1 MKLDIHF
8 FKKLYECEKRIT
20 VATLVTMLRIVLTPV
35 IIYYLYAQQLA
46 AAFVVF
52 LIAALTDTI
61 DGNLARAWNDK
72 TVLGACLDP
81 LADKIFLVGTFIAL
95 ALVQTQ
101 LYVVPPWFV
110 LLVIVREFI
119 VLLGAFMLLN
129 LGTGFVISPTILS
142 KLTTVIQIS
151 FIVWLFVSYFFVMS
165 SPYIL
170 TILIKCAAILVI
182 VSCVQYMYIGARYF
196 IGLMVKS

>member
-1 MKLDIHF
+1 MKLDFHF
-8 FKKLYECEKRIT
+8 FKKLYDCEKRIT

-35 IIYYLYAQQLA
+35 IIYYLYAQYLA
-46 AAFVVF
+46 GAFAVFVV
-52 LIAALTDTI
+52 AALTDTI

-95 ALVQTQ
+95 ALVPTD
-101 LYVVPPWFV
+101 LYVVPSWFV
-110 LLVIVREFI
+110 MLIIIRELI

-129 LGTGFVISPTILS
+129 LGTGFVINPTVLS

-151 FIVWLFVSYFFVMS
+151 FIVWLFVSYFFAIPS
-165 SPYIL
+165 QYIL
-170 TILIKCAAILVI
+170 TLLMKSAALSVI
-182 VSCVQYMYIGARYF
+182 VSCFQYIYIGARYF